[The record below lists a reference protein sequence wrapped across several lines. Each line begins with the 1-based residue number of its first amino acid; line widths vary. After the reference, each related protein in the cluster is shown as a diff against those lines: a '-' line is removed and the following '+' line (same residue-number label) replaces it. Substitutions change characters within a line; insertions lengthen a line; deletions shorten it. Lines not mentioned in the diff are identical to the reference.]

1 MSVMVASTAVLLDMS
16 QHKKLAPATLVMAL
30 LPTCSLISSTMT
42 RAPSAAKHCATPR
55 PMPCAAPVTT
65 ATLFLSLIVVSI
77 EFLKLAAIVSRLK
90 EPLVEMAQQIT

>member
-1 MSVMVASTAVLLDMS
+1 
-16 QHKKLAPATLVMAL
+16 
-30 LPTCSLISSTMT
+30 
-42 RAPSAAKHCATPR
+42 
-55 PMPCAAPVTT
+55 MPCAAPVTT